1 LKKKINEK
9 RRKNRKVEKKREKG
23 KVSKK
28 KRREKHCGLPVLLG
42 VEEQ

>member
-1 LKKKINEK
+1 MKKEEKIGKLK
-9 RRKNRKVEKKREKG
+9 KKREKG